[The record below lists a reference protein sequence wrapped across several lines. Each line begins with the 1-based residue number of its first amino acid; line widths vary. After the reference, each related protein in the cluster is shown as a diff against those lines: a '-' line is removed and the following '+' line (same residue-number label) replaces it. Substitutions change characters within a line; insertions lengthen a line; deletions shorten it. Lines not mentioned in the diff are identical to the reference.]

1 LIIDRVEWPTSR
13 LCSLV
18 FEFGRKSAGTAA
30 GMALFS
36 SPLPSAEKSGLNGS
50 RPLFRNVLVQF

>member
-1 LIIDRVEWPTSR
+1 
-13 LCSLV
+13 
-18 FEFGRKSAGTAA
+18 
-30 GMALFS
+30 MALFS